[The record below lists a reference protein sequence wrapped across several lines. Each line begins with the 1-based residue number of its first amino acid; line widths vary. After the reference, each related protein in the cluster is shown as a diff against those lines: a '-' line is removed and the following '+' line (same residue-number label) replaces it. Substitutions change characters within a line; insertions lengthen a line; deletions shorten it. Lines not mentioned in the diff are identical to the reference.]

1 MNRQNVPSIRS
12 DFNMAAD
19 GVLRSVTVYAPRTVE
34 TEHLD
39 QFVVMTAIVN
49 EMRRIIIRHV
59 DLPFAQLNSVRGFLL
74 TENRDGGYDHGA
86 ATRDLMFSDL
96 TTFKFY
102 QVFEGITAAESN
114 PDIEVWDVQW
124 TYYIDVRTIIA
135 GASNETEIDSRGL
148 FKASIK
154 TINSNCT
161 GRAYNCGLIAF
172 LLELTRKGIFGNEVK
187 KTWLKSK
194 KGMNRIYAGN
204 ILFINNRF
212 TSKTG

>member
-39 QFVVMTAIVN
+39 QYIVMTAIVN
-49 EMRRIIIRHV
+49 EMRNIIIRHV
-59 DLPFAQLNSVRGFLL
+59 DLPFAQLNYVRGFLL

-86 ATRDLMFSDL
+86 ATRDLLFSDL
-96 TTFKFY
+96 TPLKFY

-124 TYYIDVRTIIA
+124 TYYIDVRTIVA
-135 GASNETEIDSRGL
+135 GAANETEIDSRGL
-148 FKASIK
+148 FKSSIK
-154 TINSNCT
+154 TIKSNAT
-161 GRAYNCGLIAF
+161 GLPYNCGLIAF
-172 LLELTRKGIFGNEVK
+172 LLELTRKGIFGNK
-187 KTWLKSK
+187 FKTTWVKSK
-194 KGMNRIYAGN
+194 NGMNRVYAGN
-204 ILFINNRF
+204 FIY
-212 TSKTG
+212 